1 MARFSLSR
9 RAETQDV
16 CVRISGPSQLCQTAH
31 QRIPH
36 ISAGWEMVYS
46 RTASI
51 GPAPRTFPAWGHAL
65 RAALGSGAPLAFAAC
80 YKQSMPITISKKQ
93 KILLYLHLLYLPVLW
108 NRPNSS
114 LTQTCESFSKFVFG
128 LWYSLMYLW
137 ESTDTKEF
145 LRLQLFFLRLCILT
159 GYSMNSFNT
168 SQWSTNNPLFLKRGY
183 RQKNDCII
191 YFF

>member
-36 ISAGWEMVYS
+36 ISAGWEMGHS

-80 YKQSMPITISKKQ
+80 YKQSMPSTISKKQ

-114 LTQTCESFSKFVFG
+114 LTQTCKREFFKICFWSLIFSDV
-128 LWYSLMYLW
+128 SLRKHRY
-137 ESTDTKEF
+137 K
-145 LRLQLFFLRLCILT
+145 RILT
-159 GYSMNSFNT
+159 FAAFLFASLHINRIFNE
-168 SQWSTNNPLFLKRGY
+168 L
-183 RQKNDCII
+183 I
-191 YFF
+191 